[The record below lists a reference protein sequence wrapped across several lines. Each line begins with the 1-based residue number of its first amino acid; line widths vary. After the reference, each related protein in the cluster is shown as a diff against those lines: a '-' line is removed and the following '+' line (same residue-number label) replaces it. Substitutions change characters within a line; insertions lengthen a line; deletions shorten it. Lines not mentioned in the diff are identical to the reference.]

1 MLSFLIRRVVQAVP
15 LLVLVTIVSFVVM
28 QLTPGGP
35 LSAYTHN
42 PHVTAAQLAAI
53 KHEWGLDQP
62 APVQYLRWFTSL
74 LHGDWGFS
82 LTNGDTVLSTI
93 GGRIGNTLILV
104 VAAFVISIVLA
115 VPLGIYSATHKY
127 SFFDYLSTFGSFV
140 AWSAPVFWV
149 GFMAQLVFSV
159 NLHLLPTA
167 GLYTEGAAWSLGDFL
182 QHLLMPAL
190 VLGLGSIAS
199 WSRYI
204 RGSMLE
210 ILGQDYIRTAKA
222 KGLMRRVVV
231 NRHAVRNALI
241 PLVTLIALDV
251 PAFFTGALLVE
262 VVFSW
267 PGMGRLFFD
276 ALNARDYI
284 LLQGILLIS
293 AILIFAGNLAADLVY
308 GLLDPRVKFS

>member
-1 MLSFLIRRVVQAVP
+1 MLAFLVRRVVQAVP
-15 LLVLVTIVSFVVM
+15 LLILVTIVSFVVM

-35 LSAYTHN
+35 LDAYTHN
-42 PHVTAAQLAAI
+42 PHITAAQIAAI

-62 APVQYLRWFTSL
+62 PPVQYLRWFTSL

-82 LTNGDTVLSTI
+82 LTNGDTVLATI
-93 GGRIGNTLILV
+93 GSRIGNTLILV
-104 VAAFVISIVLA
+104 IAAFVISIVLA

-127 SFFDYLSTFGSFV
+127 SFLDYLSTFGSFV

-182 QHLLMPAL
+182 KHLLMPAL

-210 ILGQDYIRTAKA
+210 ILGQDYIRTATA
-222 KGLMRRVVV
+222 KGLVRRVVI
-231 NRHAVRNALI
+231 NKHAVRNALI
-241 PLVTLIALDV
+241 PLVTLVALDV
-251 PAFFTGALLVE
+251 PTFFTGALLVE

-276 ALNARDYI
+276 SLNARDYI

-293 AILIFAGNLAADLVY
+293 AALIFAGNLLADLVY
-308 GLLDPRVKFS
+308 GLLDPRIKYS

>member
-1 MLSFLIRRVVQAVP
+1 MLAFLVRRVVQAVP
-15 LLVLVTIVSFVVM
+15 LLILVTIVSFVVM

-35 LSAYTHN
+35 LDAYTHN
-42 PHVTAAQLAAI
+42 PHITAAQIAAI

-62 APVQYLRWFTSL
+62 PPVQYLRWFTSL

-82 LTNGDTVLSTI
+82 LTNGDTVLNTI
-93 GGRIGNTLILV
+93 GSRIGNTLILV
-104 VAAFVISIVLA
+104 IAAFVISIVLA

-127 SFFDYLSTFGSFV
+127 SFLDYLSTFGSFV

-182 QHLLMPAL
+182 KHLLMPAL

-210 ILGQDYIRTAKA
+210 ILGQDYIRTATA
-222 KGLMRRVVV
+222 KGLVRRVVI
-231 NRHAVRNALI
+231 NKHAVRNALI
-241 PLVTLIALDV
+241 PLVTLVALDV
-251 PAFFTGALLVE
+251 PTFFTGALLVE

-276 ALNARDYI
+276 SLNARDYI

-293 AILIFAGNLAADLVY
+293 AALIFAGNLLADLVY
-308 GLLDPRVKFS
+308 GLLDPRIKYS

>member
-1 MLSFLIRRVVQAVP
+1 MLSFLIRRVLQAVP
-15 LLVLVTIVSFVVM
+15 LLILVTIVSFVVM

-62 APVQYLRWFTSL
+62 APVQYLRWFTSM

-104 VAAFVISIVLA
+104 VAAFVISIALA

-167 GLYTEGAAWSLGDFL
+167 GLYTEGVAWSLSDFL
-182 QHLLMPAL
+182 KHLLMPAL

-210 ILGQDYIRTAKA
+210 ILGQDYIRTATA

-308 GLLDPRVKFS
+308 GVLDPRVKFS

>member
-15 LLVLVTIVSFVVM
+15 LLILVTIVSFIVM

-62 APVQYLRWFTSL
+62 APVQYLRWFTSM

-104 VAAFVISIVLA
+104 VAAFVISIALA

-167 GLYTEGAAWSLGDFL
+167 GLYTEGAPWSLGDFL
-182 QHLLMPAL
+182 KHLLMPAL

-308 GLLDPRVKFS
+308 GVLDPRVKFS

>member
-1 MLSFLIRRVVQAVP
+1 VTLPDFANNISECD
-15 LLVLVTIVSFVVM
+15 VL
-28 QLTPGGP
+28 Q
-35 LSAYTHN
+35 
-42 PHVTAAQLAAI
+42 
-53 KHEWGLDQP
+53 
-62 APVQYLRWFTSL
+62 
-74 LHGDWGFS
+74 
-82 LTNGDTVLSTI
+82 
-93 GGRIGNTLILV
+93 
-104 VAAFVISIVLA
+104 
-115 VPLGIYSATHKY
+115 ATHKY

-167 GLYTEGAAWSLGDFL
+167 GLYTEGAPWSLGDFL
-182 QHLLMPAL
+182 KHLLMPAL

-222 KGLMRRVVV
+222 KGLMRRVVI

-308 GLLDPRVKFS
+308 GVLDPRVKFS

>member
-1 MLSFLIRRVVQAVP
+1 MLGFLVRRVVQAIP
-15 LLVLVTIVSFVVM
+15 LLILVTIVSFVVM

-42 PHVTAAQLAAI
+42 PHITAAQIDAI
-53 KHEWGLDQP
+53 KHQWGLDQP
-62 APVQYLRWFTSL
+62 PPVQYLRWFTSL

-82 LTNGDTVLSTI
+82 LTNGDTVLGTI
-93 GGRIGNTLILV
+93 GSRIGNTLILV

-115 VPLGIYSATHKY
+115 IPLGIYSATHKY

-149 GFMAQLVFSV
+149 GFMGQLVFSV

-182 QHLLMPAL
+182 KHLLMPAL

-210 ILGQDYIRTAKA
+210 ILGQDYIRTATA
-222 KGLMRRVVV
+222 KGLVRRVVI
-231 NRHAVRNALI
+231 NKHAVRNALI
-241 PLVTLIALDV
+241 PLVTLVALDV
-251 PAFFTGALLVE
+251 PTFFTGALLVE

-293 AILIFAGNLAADLVY
+293 AALIFAGNLAADLVY
-308 GLLDPRVKFS
+308 GLLDPRIKYS

>member
-62 APVQYLRWFTSL
+62 APVQYLRWFTSM

-104 VAAFVISIVLA
+104 VAAFVISIALA

>member
-1 MLSFLIRRVVQAVP
+1 MLSFLVRRVVQAIP
-15 LLVLVTIVSFVVM
+15 LLILVTIVSFVVM

-42 PHVTAAQLAAI
+42 PHITAAQIEAI
-53 KHEWGLDQP
+53 KHQWGLDQP
-62 APVQYLRWFTSL
+62 PPVQYLHWFTSL
-74 LHGDWGFS
+74 LRGDWGFS
-82 LTNGDTVLSTI
+82 LTNGDTVLGTI

-104 VAAFVISIVLA
+104 IAAFIISIVLA

-149 GFMAQLVFSV
+149 GFMAQLVFAV
-159 NLHLLPTA
+159 NLHILPSA
-167 GLYTEGAAWSLGDFL
+167 GLYTEGVAWSLGDFL
-182 QHLLMPAL
+182 KHLLLPAL

-210 ILGQDYIRTAKA
+210 ILGQDYIRTATA
-222 KGLMRRVVV
+222 KGLIRRVVV
-231 NRHAVRNALI
+231 NKHAVRNALI
-241 PLVTLIALDV
+241 PLVTLVALDV
-251 PAFFTGALLVE
+251 PTFFTGALLVE

-293 AILIFAGNLAADLVY
+293 AALIFAGNLAADLIY
-308 GLLDPRVKFS
+308 GLLDPRITYS

>member
-1 MLSFLIRRVVQAVP
+1 MLAFLVRRVVQAVP
-15 LLVLVTIVSFVVM
+15 LLILVTIVSFVVM

-35 LSAYTHN
+35 LDAYTHN
-42 PHVTAAQLAAI
+42 PHITAAQIAAI

-62 APVQYLRWFTSL
+62 PPVQYLRWFTSL

-82 LTNGDTVLSTI
+82 LTNGDTVLNTI
-93 GGRIGNTLILV
+93 GSRIGNTLILV
-104 VAAFVISIVLA
+104 IAAFIISIVLA

-127 SFFDYLSTFGSFV
+127 SFLDYLSTFGSFV

-182 QHLLMPAL
+182 KHLLMPAL

-210 ILGQDYIRTAKA
+210 ILGQDYIRTATA
-222 KGLMRRVVV
+222 KGLVRRVVI
-231 NRHAVRNALI
+231 NKHAVRNALI
-241 PLVTLIALDV
+241 PLVTLVALDV
-251 PAFFTGALLVE
+251 PTFFTGALLVE

-276 ALNARDYI
+276 SLNARDYI

-293 AILIFAGNLAADLVY
+293 AALIFAGNLLADLVY
-308 GLLDPRVKFS
+308 GLLDPRIKYS

>member
-1 MLSFLIRRVVQAVP
+1 MLSFLIRRVVQAIP

-62 APVQYLRWFTSL
+62 PPVQYLRWFTSM

-104 VAAFVISIVLA
+104 VAAFVISIALA

-182 QHLLMPAL
+182 KHLLMPAL

-293 AILIFAGNLAADLVY
+293 AVLIFAGNLAADLVY

>member
-1 MLSFLIRRVVQAVP
+1 MLGFLVRRVVQAIP
-15 LLVLVTIVSFVVM
+15 LLILVTIVSFVVM

-42 PHVTAAQLAAI
+42 PHITAAQIDAI
-53 KHEWGLDQP
+53 KHQWGLDQP
-62 APVQYLRWFTSL
+62 PPVQYLRWFTSL

-82 LTNGDTVLSTI
+82 LTNGDTVLGTI
-93 GGRIGNTLILV
+93 GSRIGNTLILV

-115 VPLGIYSATHKY
+115 IPLGIYSATHKY

-149 GFMAQLVFSV
+149 GFMGQLVFSV

-182 QHLLMPAL
+182 KHLLMPAL

-210 ILGQDYIRTAKA
+210 ILGQNYIRTATA
-222 KGLMRRVVV
+222 KGLVRRVVI
-231 NRHAVRNALI
+231 NKHAVRNALI
-241 PLVTLIALDV
+241 PLVTLVALDV
-251 PAFFTGALLVE
+251 PTFFTGALLVE

-293 AILIFAGNLAADLVY
+293 AALIFAGNLAADLVY
-308 GLLDPRVKFS
+308 GLLDPRIKYS